1 MVDCLVETR
10 PRQQGGARAARDNE
24 DEDSEEEP
32 KVEVEAKSKKK
43 LDHLFALKPANPQ
56 EERLIDYCLMFI
68 RLLKNKSRLP
78 IPPYS
83 SSYCTFSSVTFPG
96 IYGVD

>member
-32 KVEVEAKSKKK
+32 KVEVEPKSKKK
-43 LDHLFALKPANPQ
+43 LDPFFTLKPAN
-56 EERLIDYCLMFI
+56 
-68 RLLKNKSRLP
+68 
-78 IPPYS
+78 
-83 SSYCTFSSVTFPG
+83 
-96 IYGVD
+96 